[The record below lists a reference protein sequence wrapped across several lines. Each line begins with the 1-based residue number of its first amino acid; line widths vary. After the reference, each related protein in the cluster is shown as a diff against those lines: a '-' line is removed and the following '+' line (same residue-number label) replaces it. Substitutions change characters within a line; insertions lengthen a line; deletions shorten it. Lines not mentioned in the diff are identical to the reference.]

1 MCEVRGGTR
10 TARITHL
17 VYGSDPVIV
26 SKAKEQLSRLIDKV
40 LASEEICG
48 RGRRLDEAA
57 PRAR

>member
-26 SKAKEQLSRLIDKV
+26 IFHNK
-40 LASEEICG
+40 
-48 RGRRLDEAA
+48 
-57 PRAR
+57 